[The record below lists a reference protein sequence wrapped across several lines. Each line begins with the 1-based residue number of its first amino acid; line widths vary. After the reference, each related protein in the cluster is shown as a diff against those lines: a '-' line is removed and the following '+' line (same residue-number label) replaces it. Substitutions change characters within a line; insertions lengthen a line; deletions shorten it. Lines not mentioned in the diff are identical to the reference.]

1 MNQYGQG
8 SLVALKGV
16 HPDLVRLFSEVLKTI
31 DHTVTCGVRS
41 REEQDRLFREGKSKL
56 DGSNP
61 KARHVLQ
68 AGQKYGLAVDV
79 APYPVIYPEN
89 TKTPLERIKA
99 YGRFYFFAGFVKAK
113 ASELG
118 IGIRWG
124 GDWDGDFDFADNTF
138 DDLVHFE
145 LLMT

>member
-56 DGSNP
+56 DGSNH

-68 AGQKYGLAVDV
+68 VGQKYGLAVDV

-89 TKTPLERIKA
+89 TKTTLERIKA

-118 IGIRWG
+118 ISIRWG

>member
-8 SLVALKGV
+8 SLAALKGV

-41 REEQDRLFREGKSKL
+41 KEEQDRLFREGKSKL

-61 KARHVLQ
+61 KAKHVLQ

-99 YGRFYFFAGFVKAK
+99 YGRFYFFAGFVMAK
-113 ASELG
+113 AQDMGLR
-118 IGIRWG
+118 IRWG
-124 GDWDGDFDFADNTF
+124 GDFNMNMDFFDNTF

>member
-8 SLVALKGV
+8 SLAALKGV

-31 DHTVTCGVRS
+31 DHTVTCGIRS

-61 KARHVLQ
+61 KARHVLHE
-68 AGQKYGLAVDV
+68 GQKYGLAVDV

-89 TKTPLERIKA
+89 TKTTLERIKA

-118 IGIRWG
+118 IDIRWG